1 MKLKQHDVS
10 FFMKYTLKCFPKVND
25 VLKKV
30 EISWWC
36 ATNSPSCPRSRS
48 SGPGIRHRADS
59 CTMDTPKRLQVSSA
73 QPEICILSPRR
84 QGHVWANKY
93 TQLGDRQ
100 QTRQQR
106 SEDLWEGSEG
116 VFEDSLC
123 CWVTGSDHVCAS
135 VLVVRRSSLAPTGSL
150 WDQGGTRYQ
159 VLIMGCQRWACT
171 GKGTCQGDTT
181 VSER

>member
-1 MKLKQHDVS
+1 MYD
-10 FFMKYTLKCFPKVND
+10 PKVNY

-30 EISWWC
+30 EIYWWY
-36 ATNSPSCPRSRS
+36 ATNSLLVQALTTESCPQV
-48 SGPGIRHRADS
+48 PELAVEQILAQTHV
-59 CTMDTPKRLQVSSA
+59 TMDTPKQLQVSSA

-123 CWVTGSDHVCAS
+123 CRVTGSDHVCVT
-135 VLVVRRSSLAPTGSL
+135 VLMVRRSSLAPTGGL
-150 WDQGGTRYQ
+150 RDQGGTRYQ
-159 VLIMGCQRWACT
+159 VLIMGCQGRACT
-171 GKGTCQGDTT
+171 GKGICHCDTAA
-181 VSER
+181 SER